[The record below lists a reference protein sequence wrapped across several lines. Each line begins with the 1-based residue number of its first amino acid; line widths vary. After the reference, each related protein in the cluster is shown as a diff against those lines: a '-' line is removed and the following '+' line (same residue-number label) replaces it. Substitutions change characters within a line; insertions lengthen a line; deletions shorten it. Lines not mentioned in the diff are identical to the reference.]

1 MRIAIQFTQG
11 NRRARRIT
19 REQFD
24 AAVAGTLPGFTL
36 IRRVNSRMV
45 FIEGDGPIPDGGT
58 GPLPD
63 IAPVLVSITPGSADV
78 GTGPV
83 TAVISG
89 RNFLPTTQWSDGGVA
104 LTNVTYVS
112 PIEASVV
119 IPDSA
124 TPAQFNFTAEN
135 GTEASVATLTF
146 EYELP

>member
-45 FIEGDGPIPDGGT
+45 FIEGDGPIPSGG

-63 IAPVLVSITPGSADV
+63 IAPVLSSITPASAEV

-89 RNFLPTTQWSDGGVA
+89 RNFLPTTEWSDSGVP
-104 LTNVTYVS
+104 LSNVTYVS

-124 TPAQFNFTAEN
+124 VPAQFNFTAEN
-135 GTEASVATLTF
+135 GTETSVATLTF
-146 EYELP
+146 DYELP